1 MLLHFLRS
9 DLTSLN
15 RPNMFILPFIRS
27 VGHEYVRLTKTNAI
41 KFSK

>member
-15 RPNMFILPFIRS
+15 RPNIFIFLFIRS
-27 VGHEYVRLTKTNAI
+27 VGHEYVPDAIKLTK
-41 KFSK
+41 